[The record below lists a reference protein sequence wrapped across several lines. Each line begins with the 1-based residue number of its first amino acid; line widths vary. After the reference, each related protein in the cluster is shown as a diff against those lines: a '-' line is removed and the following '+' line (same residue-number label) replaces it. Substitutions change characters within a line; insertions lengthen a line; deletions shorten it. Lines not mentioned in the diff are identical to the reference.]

1 MRVGGLTTTRWRWV
15 PRRRAVLIAGVVL
28 AAAVGG
34 LSLWDAARGPAGASS
49 TRTVTYCVEG
59 GQSLAMTLFA
69 PDSVGNSHPA
79 VLEVH
84 GGAWQHGARLLS
96 LSQSGPATDLVGAG
110 FVVAS
115 IDYRLAPAN
124 PWPDQIIDAKC
135 AVRYLRA
142 HASDLGIDPDR
153 IAALGTSA
161 GGQLVSLLGTTG
173 SSALWD
179 TGPYPDESSA
189 VDAVVDE
196 FGPADLGATGW
207 PLHSVAMIRR
217 VFGAAPGTSSPVLT
231 QASPVAHVAA
241 GDPPFLI
248 VQGTDDQVVP
258 MSQSERFAAQL
269 RADHVPVQL
278 ELVAGGRHGLETP
291 GENPSPPAIASL
303 ITAYLVRTLHG

>member
-1 MRVGGLTTTRWRWV
+1 VVT
-15 PRRRAVLIAGVVL
+15 AGVVL
-28 AAAVGG
+28 GLAVGG
-34 LSLWDAARGPAGASS
+34 LSLVEAIRGPAGAASG
-49 TRTVTYCVEG
+49 RTVTYCVEG
-59 GQSLAMTLFA
+59 GQPLAMTLFA
-69 PDSVGNSHPA
+69 PSTVGTSRPA

-84 GGAWQHGARLLS
+84 GGGWQHGSRMLS
-96 LSQSGPATDLVGAG
+96 LSESGAATDLAGAG

-142 HASDLGIDPDR
+142 HADDLGIDPNR

-189 VDAVVDE
+189 VEAVVDE
-196 FGPADLGATGW
+196 FGPADLDAGGW
-207 PLHSVAMIRR
+207 PAGSIAMIHRI
-217 VFGAAPGTSSPVLT
+217 FGAAPGTPSPVLA
-231 QASPVAHVAA
+231 QASPVTHVAA

-258 MSQSERFAAQL
+258 MTQSEQLAAQL
-269 RADHVPVQL
+269 RNDHIPVD
-278 ELVAGGRHGLETP
+278 LVMVDGGRHGLETP
-291 GENPSPPAIASL
+291 DENPSPPAIAAL
-303 ITAYLVRTLHG
+303 ITSYLVQTLHG